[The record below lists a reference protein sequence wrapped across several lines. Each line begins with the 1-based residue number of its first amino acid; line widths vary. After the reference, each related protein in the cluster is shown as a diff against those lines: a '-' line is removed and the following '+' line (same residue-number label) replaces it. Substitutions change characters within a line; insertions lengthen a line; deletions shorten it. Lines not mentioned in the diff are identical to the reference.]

1 MLLDP
6 QDYMLE
12 VAVVP
17 LRPALRVLV
26 DLEVVAQQE
35 SILVLNTLEEEV
47 VETFHRLVVG
57 MDKVVRVL

>member
-1 MLLDP
+1 
-6 QDYMLE
+6 MLE

-26 DLEVVAQQE
+26 DLVVVVQQE
-35 SILVLNTLEEEV
+35 SILVLNTLEEVV

-57 MDKVVRVL
+57 MDRVVRVL